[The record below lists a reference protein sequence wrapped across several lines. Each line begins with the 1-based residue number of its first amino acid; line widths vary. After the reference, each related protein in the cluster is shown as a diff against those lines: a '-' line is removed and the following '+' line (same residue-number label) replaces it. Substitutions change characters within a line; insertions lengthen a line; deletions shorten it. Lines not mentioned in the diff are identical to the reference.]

1 MLKPSAMNRATLPR
15 IRLEAKPEGLK
26 FRPPASARARFDPLV
41 SAAVKLAATKAD
53 GEIEVL
59 GEIGDSGWGMEY
71 TTAKM
76 VKDQLKAIGKA
87 PVLVTI
93 NSPGG
98 DAFEG
103 IAIYNLLREHGAKV
117 TVNVLGLAA
126 SAASIIAMAGD
137 TIKMGEGA
145 FLMIH
150 SSSGIV
156 IGNEADMRQF
166 AELLASIDSSVA
178 KLYAARSGKSEKAVI
193 EMMQK
198 ETWLSAADAVEAGFA
213 DVMVSA
219 DKKKAKAATES
230 AVLASTPVHLL
241 AASGDRQR
249 QVVRLSASSP
259 GASGKP
265 EAIRRP
271 GAVYLKPPKEQPS

>member
-1 MLKPSAMNRATLPR
+1 MKRETLPR
-15 IRLEAKPEGLK
+15 IRLEAKPAGLK
-26 FRPPASARARFDPLV
+26 FKVTPEARARYDW
-41 SAAVKLAATKAD
+41 SIKAAATKAD

-59 GEIGDSGWGMEY
+59 GVIGEDPWGGEC

-76 VKDQLKAIGKA
+76 VKDQLKSIGKA

-103 IAIYNLLREHGAKV
+103 IAIYNLLREHAGKV

-137 TIKMGEGA
+137 TIRMGEGA

-150 SSSGIV
+150 SSSGLV
-156 IGNEADMRQF
+156 MGNQQDMREF
-166 AELLASIDSSVA
+166 ADLLQSIDDSVA
-178 KLYAARSGKSEKAVI
+178 NLYAARTGKSVAAI
-193 EMMQK
+193 TEMMEK
-198 ETWLSAADAVEAGFA
+198 ETWLSAGEAIKSGFA
-213 DVMVSA
+213 DTSISD
-219 DKKKAKAATES
+219 DKKKAKASLPS
-230 AVLASTPVHLL
+230 AISASAPPALL
-241 AASGDRQR
+241 AASGDRPR
-249 QVVRLSASSP
+249 PVVHLSAFPP

-265 EAIRRP
+265 AARRP
-271 GAVYLKPPKEQPS
+271 GAVYLKPPKETT

>member
-1 MLKPSAMNRATLPR
+1 MNRTTLPR
-15 IRLEAKPEGLK
+15 IRLLAKPDGLTFK
-26 FRPPASARARFDPLV
+26 PPESAVARFDK
-41 SAAVKLAATKAD
+41 SIRSAATKAD
-53 GEIEVL
+53 GEIEIL
-59 GEIGDSGWGMEY
+59 GEIGDSGWGGEF

-76 VKDQLKAIGKA
+76 VKDQLKAMGKA

-103 IAIYNLLREHGAKV
+103 IAIYNLLREHAGKV

-137 TIKMGEGA
+137 TVKMGEGA

-156 IGNEADMRQF
+156 IGNQEDMREF
-166 AELLASIDSSVA
+166 ANLLETIDSEVA
-178 KLYAARSGKSEKAVI
+178 KLYAARTGKPESEMI
-193 EMMQK
+193 SMMKK
-198 ETWLSAADAVEAGFA
+198 ETWMSAAEAVKSGFA
-213 DVMVSA
+213 DVAVA
-219 DKKKAKAATES
+219 DDKKKAKAATDS
-230 AVLASTPVHLL
+230 AILASTPAALL
-241 AASGDRQR
+241 AASGARQSR
-249 QVVRLSASSP
+249 PVVRLSTSP

-265 EAIRRP
+265 VARRP
-271 GAVYLKPPKEQPS
+271 GVVYLNPPKEPS

>member
-1 MLKPSAMNRATLPR
+1 MNRATLPR
-15 IRLEAKPEGLK
+15 IRLDAKPPGLK
-26 FRPPASARARFDPLV
+26 FKPPASALARFDASIR
-41 SAAVKLAATKAD
+41 SAAKAD

-59 GEIGDSGWGMEY
+59 GEIGDSGWGAEC

-103 IAIYNLLREHGAKV
+103 IAIYNLLREHPAKV

-137 TIKMGEGA
+137 TIKMGSAA

-156 IGNEADMRQF
+156 IGNEADMREF
-166 AELLASIDSSVA
+166 AALLASIDAAVA
-178 KLYAARSGKSEKAVI
+178 KLYAARTGKPEAEMI
-193 EMMQK
+193 AMMQK
-198 ETWLSAADAVEAGFA
+198 ETWLTADEAVKSGFA
-213 DVMVSA
+213 DVAVA
-219 DKKKAKAATES
+219 DDKKKAKAATDS
-230 AVLASTPVHLL
+230 AILASTPPALL
-241 AASGDRQR
+241 AASGAMQR
-249 QVVRLSASSP
+249 PVVRLSAFPP

-265 EAIRRP
+265 AVRKP
-271 GAVYLKPPKEQPS
+271 GVVYLNPPKETS

>member
-1 MLKPSAMNRATLPR
+1 MNRATLPR
-15 IRLEAKPEGLK
+15 IRLEAKPAGIK
-26 FRPPASARARFDPLV
+26 FKPPASAVARFDKSIK
-41 SAAVKLAATKAD
+41 SAAPKAD
-53 GEIEVL
+53 GEIEIL
-59 GEIGDSGWGMEY
+59 GEIGDSGWGGEF

-103 IAIYNLLREHGAKV
+103 VAIYNLLREHSAKI

-137 TIKMGEGA
+137 TVKMGEGA

-156 IGNEADMRQF
+156 IGNEADMREF
-166 AELLASIDSSVA
+166 ADLLEKIDSAVA
-178 KLYAARSGKSEKAVI
+178 KLYAARTGKSENDIVS
-193 EMMQK
+193 MMKK
-198 ETWLSAADAVEAGFA
+198 ETWLSAAEAVKAGFA
-213 DVMVSA
+213 DATVA
-219 DKKKAKAATES
+219 DGKSKAKAATDSEIS
-230 AVLASTPVHLL
+230 ALSASISTALL
-241 AASGDRQR
+241 AASGDRHR
-249 QVVRLSASSP
+249 PVVRLSASSP

-265 EAIRRP
+265 AARRP
-271 GAVYLKPPKEQPS
+271 GVVYLNPPKEPK

>member
-1 MLKPSAMNRATLPR
+1 MNRATLPR
-15 IRLEAKPEGLK
+15 IRLDAKPAGLK
-26 FRPPASARARFDPLV
+26 FHPPASAIARFDKSIR
-41 SAAVKLAATKAD
+41 SAAPKAD
-53 GEIEVL
+53 GEIEIL
-59 GEIGDSGWGMEY
+59 GEIGDSGWGGEC

-76 VKDQLKAIGKA
+76 VKDQLKAIKG

-103 IAIYNLLREHGAKV
+103 IAIYNLLREHAGKV

-137 TIKMGEGA
+137 TVKMGEGA

-150 SSSGIV
+150 SSHGIV
-156 IGNEADMRQF
+156 VGNQADMREF
-166 AELLASIDSSVA
+166 ADLLDRIDREVAS
-178 KLYAARSGKSEKAVI
+178 LYAARTGKSQPSILEL
-193 EMMQK
+193 MQK
-198 ETWLSAADAVEAGFA
+198 ETWLTAAEAVKSGFA
-213 DVMVSA
+213 DVAVA
-219 DKKKAKAATES
+219 DDKKKTKAATQS
-230 AVLASTPVHLL
+230 AISASVPTALL

-249 QVVRLSASSP
+249 PVVRLSASLP

-265 EAIRRP
+265 AARRP
-271 GAVYLKPPKEQPS
+271 GVVYLNPPKEPRK

>member
-1 MLKPSAMNRATLPR
+1 MNRASLPS
-15 IRLEAKPEGLK
+15 IRLEAKPDGLK
-26 FRPPASARARFDPLV
+26 FPPSKTALARYDRTLK
-41 SAAVKLAATKAD
+41 SAAKAPS
-53 GEIEVL
+53 EIEIL
-59 GEIGDSGWGMEY
+59 GQIGEDPWGGEC

-87 PVLVTI
+87 PVLITI

-103 IAIYNLLREHGAKV
+103 VAIYNLLREHSAQI

-126 SAASIIAMAGD
+126 SAASVIAMAGD

-156 IGNEADMRQF
+156 IGNEADMREF
-166 AELLASIDSSVA
+166 ADLLERIDTSMA
-178 KLYAARSGKSEKAVI
+178 NLYAARTGKPAAEIS
-193 EMMQK
+193 EMMKK
-198 ETWLSAADAVEAGFA
+198 ETWLSAADAVKSGFA
-213 DVMVSA
+213 DVAVA
-219 DKKKAKAATES
+219 DDKKKAKAALDS
-230 AVLASTPVHLL
+230 AISASTPAALL
-241 AASGDRQR
+241 AASGKQQR
-249 QVVRLSASSP
+249 PVVRLSAFPP

-265 EAIRRP
+265 KARRT
-271 GAVYLKPPKEQPS
+271 GVVYLNPPKEPSK

>member
-1 MLKPSAMNRATLPR
+1 MNRATLPR
-15 IRLEAKPEGLK
+15 IRLEAKPPGLK
-26 FRPPASARARFDPLV
+26 FRPPASAVARFDKSKSV
-41 SAAVKLAATKAD
+41 HAAAKVD
-53 GEIEVL
+53 GEIEIL
-59 GEIGDSGWGMEY
+59 GEIGDSGWGMEF

-117 TVNVLGLAA
+117 TVSVLGLAA

-150 SSSGIV
+150 SSSGLV
-156 IGNEADMRQF
+156 MGNQADMREF
-166 AELLASIDSSVA
+166 ADLLQSIDSSVA
-178 KLYAARSGKSEKAVI
+178 KLYAARTGKPEAEMI
-193 EMMQK
+193 AMMQK
-198 ETWLSAADAVEAGFA
+198 ETWLTADEAVKSGFA
-213 DVMVSA
+213 DVAVPG
-219 DKKKAKAATES
+219 DKKKAKAATDS
-230 AVLASTPVHLL
+230 AVSASVPLALL
-241 AASGDRQR
+241 AASGAMQR
-249 QVVRLSASSP
+249 PVVRLNASPP

-265 EAIRRP
+265 AARRP
-271 GAVYLKPPKEQPS
+271 GVVYLNPPKEPSK

>member
-1 MLKPSAMNRATLPR
+1 MNRATLPR
-15 IRLEAKPEGLK
+15 ITLLAKPDGVK
-26 FRPPASARARFDPLV
+26 FKPPPSAVARFDKSLK
-41 SAAVKLAATKAD
+41 SAVKAD
-53 GEIEVL
+53 GEIEIL
-59 GEIGDSGWGMEY
+59 GEIGDSGYGAEC

-103 IAIYNLLREHGAKV
+103 IAIYNLLREHSSKV

-137 TIKMGEGA
+137 TVRMGESA
-145 FLMIH
+145 FMMIH

-156 IGNEADMRQF
+156 IGNQEDMREF
-166 AELLASIDSSVA
+166 ADLLRSIDDSVA
-178 KLYAARSGKSEKAVI
+178 KLYATRTGKPASEVI
-193 EMMQK
+193 EMMKK
-198 ETWLSAADAVEAGFA
+198 ETWLTAAEAVKTGFA
-213 DVMVSA
+213 DVAVGD
-219 DKKKAKAATES
+219 DKKKARAATDS
-230 AVLASTPVHLL
+230 AILASTPPALL
-241 AASGDRQR
+241 AASGVQHRP
-249 QVVRLSASSP
+249 VVRLSTSP

-265 EAIRRP
+265 VARRA
-271 GAVYLKPPKEQPS
+271 GVVYLKSPKEPAT